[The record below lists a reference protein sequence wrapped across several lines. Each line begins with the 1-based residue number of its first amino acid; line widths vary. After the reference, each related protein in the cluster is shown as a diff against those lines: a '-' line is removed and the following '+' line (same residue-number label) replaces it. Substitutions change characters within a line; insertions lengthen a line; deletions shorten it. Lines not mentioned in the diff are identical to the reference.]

1 MFDKLKDDPKLQS
14 IIIIAGTA
22 IIIALSI
29 LFLIIIWIPK
39 DNKNNETVLNTGEY
53 TNITLQ
59 TDDVLKRYVTNINNV
74 FSAGDNDFIAKYID
88 KEYLNFIGIKDNNV
102 KDFLINKGIIGKLLK
117 YGNYKVDENIRF
129 GKIYAIDVETYD
141 NSFSDKMYIIEKYP
155 NDYKITFDN
164 FIGYKKVE
172 KNYTNEGL
180 TLIIHDVKELTNKI
194 TFNTTVVNNTN
205 KNLIFNN
212 NNKSEPIYTNNNIK
226 MSSDY
231 FMGIKK
237 EVLPGDKIN
246 ITMNFNTE
254 FLATG
259 HINEIIIKDVYNLVD
274 DENKEYKFNI
284 R

>member
-1 MFDKLKDDPKLQS
+1 
-14 IIIIAGTA
+14 
-22 IIIALSI
+22 
-29 LFLIIIWIPK
+29 
-39 DNKNNETVLNTGEY
+39 
-53 TNITLQ
+53 
-59 TDDVLKRYVTNINNV
+59 
-74 FSAGDNDFIAKYID
+74 
-88 KEYLNFIGIKDNNV
+88 
-102 KDFLINKGIIGKLLK
+102 
-117 YGNYKVDENIRF
+117 
-129 GKIYAIDVETYD
+129 
-141 NSFSDKMYIIEKYP
+141 
-155 NDYKITFDN
+155 
-164 FIGYKKVE
+164 
-172 KNYTNEGL
+172 
-180 TLIIHDVKELTNKI
+180 
-194 TFNTTVVNNTN
+194 VVNNTN